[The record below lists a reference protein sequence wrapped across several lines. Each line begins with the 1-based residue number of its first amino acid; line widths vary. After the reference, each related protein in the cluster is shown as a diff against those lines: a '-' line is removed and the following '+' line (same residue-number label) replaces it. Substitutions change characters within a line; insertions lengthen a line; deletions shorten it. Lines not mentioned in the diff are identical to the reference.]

1 MSKDHRLRLV
11 TKVLGQLVGVEVGRA
26 VGLRRSAGGG
36 AADPEELDQQRARN
50 VRLALER
57 LGPFYIKVG
66 QILSTRPDFVPSS
79 MIAELA
85 QLHDHVS
92 PSPFSDFEEVL
103 VEELGPDW
111 KLRFM
116 DIETGAPV
124 GTASLAQVYRVTLPD
139 GRLAVVKIQRPGVKQ
154 IVLQDM
160 AILRKASRLI
170 ARAAPRFNAV
180 VDIESML
187 GIVFDAMEPEYNF
200 IAEAR
205 NMDQA
210 RPVVQ
215 RFKHLTV
222 PDVLLATPRVLVQSV
237 APGVSIG
244 DIDRDAFTVAERKAI
259 GRDLLALMYRGYFV
273 DHTFHADPHPGNIFV
288 APGEK
293 ASLID
298 WGMVGRIDS
307 RTSKLL
313 VLALIT
319 LAQNDGYGLARAW
332 IEMGRATPWADMAAF
347 CTDMA
352 AMVPKVSTASLEDLN
367 FGVTLGAVLKRA
379 TKRGIQTSPVISILG
394 KSFSNIEGSV
404 RYLAPELSMVEVFQS
419 ELQSI
424 MRELVGQFLSEEQ
437 VARTAMELM
446 IGATEV
452 TDQLRGLLRDIS
464 NRDLT
469 LHLGQDNHWGRSFT
483 AGRSKTTDRALLGM
497 GAAGLWLLSRRR
509 STVD

>member
-1 MSKDHRLRLV
+1 MSKNHRLRLV
-11 TKVLGQLVGVEVGRA
+11 TRVLGQLVGDEVGRV
-26 VGLRRSAGGG
+26 VGLRRSAGRA
-36 AADPEELDQQRARN
+36 AADLEELDQQRARN

-66 QILSTRPDFVPSS
+66 QILSTRPDFVPPS

-85 QLHDHVS
+85 ELHDHVS

-103 VEELGPDW
+103 VEDLGPDW

-116 DIETGAPV
+116 DIDTVTPL

-139 GRLAVVKIQRPGVKQ
+139 GKPAVVKIQRPGVRQ

-160 AILRKASRLI
+160 AILRKAARLV

-180 VDIESML
+180 IDIESML
-187 GIVFDAMEPEYNF
+187 GIIFDAMEPEYNF

-205 NMDQA
+205 NMDRA
-210 RPVVQ
+210 RPIVQ

-222 PDVLLATPRVLVQSV
+222 PDVLLATPRVLVQSL

-244 DIDRDAFTVAERKAI
+244 DADRDAFTAAERNAI

-273 DHTFHADPHPGNIFV
+273 DHIFHADPHPGNIFV

-298 WGMVGRIDS
+298 WGMVGRIDR
-307 RTSKLL
+307 RTSMLL
-313 VLALIT
+313 VLALVT
-319 LAQNDGYGLARAW
+319 LAQNDGYGLAKAW
-332 IEMGRATPWADMAAF
+332 IEMGRATPWAQTAAF

-352 AMVPKVSTASLEDLN
+352 ALVPKVSTASLEDLN
-367 FGVTLGAVLKRA
+367 FGVTLTAVLQRA
-379 TKRGIQTSPVISILG
+379 TKRGIQTSPMISILG

-404 RYLAPELSMVEVFQS
+404 RYLAPELSMVEVFQA
-419 ELQSI
+419 ELRAI
-424 MRELVGQFLSEEQ
+424 MRELICQFLSEEQ
-437 VARTAMELM
+437 AARTVMELM

-452 TDQLRGLLRDIS
+452 TNQVRGLLRDVS
-464 NRDLT
+464 NRDLI
-469 LHLGQDNHWGRSFT
+469 LQLGEDGHRGHPFT
-483 AGRSKTTDRALLGM
+483 GRSKATDRALLGM
-497 GAAGLWLLSRRR
+497 GAAALWLLSRRR
-509 STVD
+509 GTGA